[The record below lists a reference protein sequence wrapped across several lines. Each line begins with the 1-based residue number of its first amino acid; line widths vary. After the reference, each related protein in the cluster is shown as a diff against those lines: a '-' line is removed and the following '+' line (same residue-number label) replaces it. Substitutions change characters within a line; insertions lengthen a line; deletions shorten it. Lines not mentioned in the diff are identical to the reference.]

1 MLLLNQTTNQHLNLV
16 TQTPTPFIHC
26 DASYSDTSDNKS
38 SSFDEVNVSA
48 LKEPQ
53 NTDLTTEEESRNPKS
68 RKRKRA
74 MPSEWKRNDTKLL
87 RNTGHENRTIKRGTE
102 IPE

>member
-1 MLLLNQTTNQHLNLV
+1 M
-16 TQTPTPFIHC
+16 
-26 DASYSDTSDNKS
+26 
-38 SSFDEVNVSA
+38 
-48 LKEPQ
+48 KEPQ

-102 IPE
+102 IPEWNLRPRCGLECVSEFSVQDRLDIFKRNWSLGDINAERILI